1 MNDVLTL
8 SLPFFG
14 LIFLGFA
21 IGKFVRIPENGF
33 YGLNLLIIYLALPA
47 LFFQLI
53 SRTPIAD
60 LGSWGF
66 IAGST
71 LSTLAIF
78 TVAFVVG
85 TILTRGNIAEAGI
98 QGLAASYGNIGYMAP
113 GLTLG
118 TFGDAASVPTA
129 LVFCFDN
136 ALMFTLAPLV
146 MAVAGAGES
155 SPLRVAGV
163 VVRRVLTHPFII
175 ATILGVA
182 AAAVKFVPPAPVDR
196 LLTLLSNAAAPSA
209 LFALGVS
216 IALRPITRLPF
227 ELPVVILLKL
237 LAHPALVYVVLSWV
251 GDFSPVWVYT
261 AVLMAALP
269 TASNVFVLAQQYG
282 VWVNRASATVL
293 VSTIIAIVTVTGLL
307 YLITSGTLPPDLFPS
322 AAPDLFPSAAPGVS
336 PP

>member
-1 MNDVLTL
+1 MNAVLAL

-21 IGKFVRIPENGF
+21 IGKFVPIPANGF
-33 YGLNLLIIYLALPA
+33 FGLNLLIIYLALPA
-47 LFFQLI
+47 LFFRLI
-53 SRTPIAD
+53 SKTPIAD
-60 LGSWGF
+60 LGNWPF

-78 TVAFVVG
+78 LVALGAGLV
-85 TILTRGNIAEAGI
+85 LTRGNVAEAGI

-118 TFGDAASVPTA
+118 TFGAAAAVPTA

-146 MAVAGAGES
+146 MAIAGTGEKGA
-155 SPLRVAGV
+155 LRVAATV
-163 VVRRVLTHPFII
+163 LRRVLTHPFII

-182 AAAVKFVPPAPVDR
+182 AAAVQFVPPAPLDR
-196 LLTLLSNAAAPSA
+196 LLTLLSDAAAPCA

-216 IALRPITRLPF
+216 IATRPITRVPA
-227 ELPVVILLKL
+227 ELPVVVGLKL
-237 LAHPALVYVVLSWV
+237 IVQPALVYVVVSWI
-251 GDFSPVWVYT
+251 GDFPPVWIHT

-293 VSTIIAIVTVTGLL
+293 ISTILAIFTVTGLL
-307 YLITSGTLPPDLFPS
+307 YLITSGLLPTDLFP
-322 AAPDLFPSAAPGVS
+322 ATPAT
-336 PP
+336 